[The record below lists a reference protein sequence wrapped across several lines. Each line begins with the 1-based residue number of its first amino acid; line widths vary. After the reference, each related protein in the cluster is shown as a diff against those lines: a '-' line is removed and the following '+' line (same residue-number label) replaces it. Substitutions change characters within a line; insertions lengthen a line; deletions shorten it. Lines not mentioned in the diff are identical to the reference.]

1 MEAKEGRC
9 AQGRGRDNAW
19 PCEKSGFQLYLETSK
34 QLRWL
39 QHEFRAWGLG
49 VRVDMRGS
57 QSTSKT
63 LNATLRSLILWPSR
77 LRGFRQPRASTA

>member
-1 MEAKEGRC
+1 MADVK
-9 AQGRGRDNAW
+9 
-19 PCEKSGFQLYLETSK
+19 KSGLWVYLETSK

-39 QHEFRAWGLG
+39 QREFWAWALG
-49 VRVDMRGS
+49 VRVDTRGS

-63 LNATLRSLILWPSR
+63 LTAALRSLILWPSR